1 MILAIDV
8 GNTNIV
14 AGVFKENSLLGS
26 WRMATDREKTP
37 DEIGMQIVSLLNYSG
52 ISEKNIEAV
61 IVASVVPPVMYSLE
75 QAVRKYFHIDPMVL
89 GPGIK
94 TGINIKY
101 ENPREVGA
109 DRIANSIGAL
119 EKYGGP
125 LIIVD
130 FGTATTFDAV
140 TAKAEYLGGVICPG
154 IEVSSEALFQK
165 AAKLPKVE
173 LEKPDNVIG
182 RNTVDSIKSG
192 IVNGYAGQVDH
203 IVRLIK
209 KEMKE
214 PDIKVIATGGLARLI
229 SENSETIDL
238 VDGLL
243 ALEGLRII
251 YEKNKDQF

>member
-14 AGVFKENSLLGS
+14 VGVYKENSLLAS
-26 WRMATDREKTP
+26 WRMATDREKTS
-37 DEIGMQIVSLLNYSG
+37 DEIGMQIVSLLDYSK

-61 IVASVVPPVMYSLE
+61 VVASVVPPVMYSLE
-75 QAVRKYFHIDPMVL
+75 QAIRKYFHIDPMIL

-130 FGTATTFDAV
+130 FGTATTFDVV

-154 IEVSSEALFQK
+154 IEVSSEALFQR

-192 IVNGYAGQVDH
+192 IVNGYTGQVDH

-209 KEMKE
+209 KEIKE
-214 PDIKVIATGGLARLI
+214 PDAKVIATGGLARLI

-251 YEKNKDQF
+251 YEKNKDQI

>member
-14 AGVFKENSLLGS
+14 AGVYKENLLLGN

-61 IVASVVPPVMYSLE
+61 VIASVVPPVMYSLE

-229 SENSETIDL
+229 
-238 VDGLL
+238 
-243 ALEGLRII
+243 
-251 YEKNKDQF
+251 

>member
-14 AGVFKENSLLGS
+14 VGIYKDRTLLGN
-26 WRMATDREKTP
+26 WRMATDREKSP
-37 DEIGMQIVSLLNYSG
+37 DEFGMLIISFLNYSG
-52 ISEKNIEAV
+52 ISEKDIEAV
-61 IVASVVPPVMYSLE
+61 VVASVVPPVMFSLE
-75 QAVRKYFHIDPMVL
+75 LAVKKYFNIEPMIL

-109 DRIANSIGAL
+109 DRIANTIGAL

-140 TAKAEYLGGVICPG
+140 TAKGEYLGGVICPG
-154 IEVSSEALFQK
+154 IEISSEALFQR

-173 LEKPDNVIG
+173 LEKPANVIG
-182 RNTVDSIKSG
+182 RNTVDSMKSG
-192 IVNGYAGQVDH
+192 IVNGYVGQVDH
-203 IVRLIK
+203 IVRLLK

-214 PDIKVIATGGLARLI
+214 SDIKTIATGGLAALI
-229 SENSETIDL
+229 AENSETIDL

-251 YEKNKDQF
+251 YEKNKEQ